1 MTTRIYLSV
10 SWPIDDE
17 WRVSDT
23 TKDRSVK
30 EQIQN
35 VCFHMN
41 LPVFDEQRLSK
52 LDQLWVTDAN
62 KGLGIENIT
71 ICNPLLIK

>member
-1 MTTRIYLSV
+1 MY
-10 SWPIDDE
+10 
-17 WRVSDT
+17 T

-52 LDQLWVTDAN
+52 LDQLWVTDGDVLCRILYYLSSS
-62 KGLGIENIT
+62 GLQMVMFSMP
-71 ICNPLLIK
+71 NPLLLDQ

>member
-1 MTTRIYLSV
+1 MY
-10 SWPIDDE
+10 
-17 WRVSDT
+17 T

-52 LDQLWVTDAN
+52 LDQLWVTDAEMVMFS
-62 KGLGIENIT
+62 IP
-71 ICNPLLIK
+71 NPLLLDQ